1 MKNRDM
7 SHRKILFLFILFNF
21 LCWAVIIY
29 IVYLL
34 VWGW

>member
-1 MKNRDM
+1 M
-7 SHRKILFLFILFNF
+7 SHRKILFMFILFNF

>member
-1 MKNRDM
+1 MSNRQ
-7 SHRKILFLFILFNF
+7 ILFLLIVFDF